1 MIPDVLW
8 IVESDGGGYV
18 GDPRTL
24 ADSFIASQRMR
35 VASPAVF
42 LAAIGLNQAATSLQ
56 STNDVQF
63 ASRLSPKTAVFS
75 KILGTADSQLHF
87 DLHEELLDTLLANG
101 TRVIVDVCDNYF
113 LGPAS
118 EHLRRMI
125 SKATAV
131 VANSAVTADLIQEN
145 TSVRAEVIG
154 DPADTRWGNSHLPV
168 PTRCLINVFR
178 RRFQRPANH
187 VNLLWYGGP
196 LRNFES
202 LHQLFPALS
211 NLSRQHPIALN
222 LVSAPFTEILQAANE
237 VNETGTPDFQVTFSA
252 WTRQRLQSA
261 LLKSDLVLLPGDSRD
276 QSRTGAS
283 ANRLIDAIWAGRY
296 VVASGIPSYWEFR
309 HAASIGDDVINNL
322 SWALKN
328 PRLLRKRIDIG
339 QAIIRQKYSPEAI
352 GHAWWSVLKAP
363 E

>member
-8 IVESDGGGYV
+8 IVESDGGGDV

-24 ADSFIASQRMR
+24 ADSVIASQRMR
-35 VASPAVF
+35 VASPAAF
-42 LAAIGLNQAATSLQ
+42 LAAIGLNQAAASLQ
-56 STNDVQF
+56 SADDVHF
-63 ASRLSPKTAVFS
+63 ASRLTPRTAVFS

-87 DLHEELLDTLLANG
+87 DLHEKLLDNLLANG

-113 LGPAS
+113 LGPAA

-125 SKATAV
+125 SKATVV

-145 TSVRAEVIG
+145 TSVQAEVIG
-154 DPADTRWGNSHLPV
+154 DPVETRRGDSHLPAPSRRLV
-168 PTRCLINVFR
+168 DVLR
-178 RRFQRPANH
+178 RRHQRPENP

-196 LRNFES
+196 LRSFES
-202 LHQLFPALS
+202 LHKWFPALS
-211 NLSRQHPIALN
+211 SLSRQHPIILN
-222 LVSAPFTEILQAANE
+222 LVSAPFPEILQAANE
-237 VNETGTPDFQVTFSA
+237 INGSGTPDFRVTFSA
-252 WTRQRLQSA
+252 WTRQCLQSA
-261 LLKSDLVLLPGDSRD
+261 LLRSDLVLLPGDSRD
-276 QSRTGAS
+276 QSKTGAS

-309 HAASIGDDVINNL
+309 HAASIGDDVIANM
-322 SWALKN
+322 SWALKH
-328 PRLLRKRIDIG
+328 PRQVQKRIDVG
-339 QAIIRQKYSPEAI
+339 QSIIREKYSPEVI

>member
-8 IVESDGGGYV
+8 IVESDDGGDI

-24 ADSFIASQRMR
+24 TDSVIASQRMR

-63 ASRLSPKTAVFS
+63 ASRLAPRTAVFS

-113 LGPAS
+113 LGSAS

-154 DPADTRWGNSHLPV
+154 DPAETRWGNAHLPA
-168 PTRCLINVFR
+168 PTRRLLDVFR
-178 RRFQRPANH
+178 RRFQRSVNP

-196 LRNFES
+196 LRSFES
-202 LHQLFPALS
+202 LHKLLPALS
-211 NLSRQHPIALN
+211 SLSRQHPIALN
-222 LVSAPFTEILQAANE
+222 LVSAPFSEILQAANKI
-237 VNETGTPDFQVTFSA
+237 NEIGTPDFRVTFST
-252 WTRQRLQSA
+252 WTRECLQSA
-261 LLKSDLVLLPGDSRD
+261 LLKTDLVLLPGDSRD
-276 QSRTGAS
+276 PSRTGAS

-309 HAASIGDDVINNL
+309 HAASIGDDVIENL
-322 SWALKN
+322 NWALKH
-328 PRLLRKRIDIG
+328 PRQLKKRIDIG
-339 QAIIRQKYSPEAI
+339 QSIIRKQYSPEAI
-352 GHAWWSVLKAP
+352 GHAWWSVLKAS